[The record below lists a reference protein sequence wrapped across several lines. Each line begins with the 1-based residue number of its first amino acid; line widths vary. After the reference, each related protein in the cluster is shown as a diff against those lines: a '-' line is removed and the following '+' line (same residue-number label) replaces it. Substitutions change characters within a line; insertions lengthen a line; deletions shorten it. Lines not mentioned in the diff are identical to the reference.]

1 MTFVSVYKNLFLLT
15 KVSFKIR
22 VNQLICF
29 TRKIFLGGNINI
41 SSMNIE
47 FWPDRKLEDVQKDFN
62 GAFPFL
68 KLEFAIANKNNNST
82 EAARV
87 LSNIE
92 NLTIGDLNKNIHPG
106 LIEITESMTVFE
118 LEKIFT
124 HKIEMPVRVL
134 RKSGNIWMGTS
145 ITNNWTLSQQN
156 EHGREIST
164 PRLV

>member
-1 MTFVSVYKNLFLLT
+1 
-15 KVSFKIR
+15 
-22 VNQLICF
+22 
-29 TRKIFLGGNINI
+29 
-41 SSMNIE
+41 MNIE
-47 FWPDRKLEDVQKDFN
+47 FGPDRKLEDVQKDFN

-68 KLEFAIANKNNNST
+68 KLEFAMANKKNNST
-82 EAARV
+82 DAARV

-106 LIEITESMTVFE
+106 SVEIPENMTVFE

-124 HKIEMPVRVL
+124 NKIEMPVRVL

-156 EHGREIST
+156 EHGKEIST
-164 PRLV
+164 SKVF